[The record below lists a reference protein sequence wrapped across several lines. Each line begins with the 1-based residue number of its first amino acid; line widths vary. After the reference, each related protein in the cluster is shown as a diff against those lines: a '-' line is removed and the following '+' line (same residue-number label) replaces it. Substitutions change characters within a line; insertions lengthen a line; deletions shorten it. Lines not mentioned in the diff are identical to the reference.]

1 MSSGEMMPARKHSR
15 LKNHSYSKSGYY
27 HVVICVKDRRPILS
41 NIKCVSYDS
50 EHGKRHVLNIELT
63 KIGQVVEENIKRID
77 AMYENTK
84 IDTYVIMPDHV
95 HMIVKLLPVNEEHI
109 SSDIFTIVRSFKRFC
124 YKKIEKS
131 IWQNSFYDHI
141 IRNSTDLSET
151 RKYIKGNPARW
162 YYKNHPNINIPI
174 DSQKI

>member
-1 MSSGEMMPARKHSR
+1 MDKILRASWHDYKSRCIYMVTLKKSPMIKAFGSLAGDCRIPVGEKGSSFIIPSEVGRSIKKVINRFQLIEPKIKI
-15 LKNHSYSKSGYY
+15 LQYS
-27 HVVICVKDRRPILS
+27 
-41 NIKCVSYDS
+41 
-50 EHGKRHVLNIELT
+50 
-63 KIGQVVEENIKRID
+63 
-77 AMYENTK
+77 
-84 IDTYVIMPDHV
+84 IMPDHV